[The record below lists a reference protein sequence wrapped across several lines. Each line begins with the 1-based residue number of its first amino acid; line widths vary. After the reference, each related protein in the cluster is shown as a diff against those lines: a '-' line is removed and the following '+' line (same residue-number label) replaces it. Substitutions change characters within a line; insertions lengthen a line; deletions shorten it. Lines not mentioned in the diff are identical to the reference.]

1 MIELKEQIFSE
12 INEKIYSAELEN
24 GLKVFLIPKQDFQE
38 SCGMMI
44 VNFGSLDTKF
54 TYDGQSKEYNE
65 GIAHFLE
72 HKLFELEDG
81 QDVAELFTNAG
92 AHSNAFTTFDKT
104 CYYFSAVDNLEE
116 NVTLLQQFI
125 SETSFTE
132 ASITREKDI
141 IGQEIDMYQDDA
153 DYRLYQGILENLYPN
168 TALAQDIAGTQ
179 ESIENISVADLK
191 ENHNIFYSPQEM
203 TLLLVG
209 NFDKDLL
216 FNQIKKEQKEK
227 ASKKHVVKRQSLVYE
242 QVVPK
247 KNIQMDVTQP
257 KLAIGYRG
265 VQLPKGTSS
274 LRQELALRLF
284 FTMLLGWTSKH
295 YQQLYESGQIDDS
308 FDFEIEV
315 CPDFQFLIISL
326 DTLEPIAMANNICQ
340 YLNKVSQSSN
350 LDDLSEEH
358 FEIVKK
364 ELYGD
369 FFKSLDSIDNLSAQ
383 FINHLSAN
391 ETYLDVPK
399 ILATLVFAEV
409 LKIGND
415 FLAHAD
421 ATEFTI
427 LPK

>member
-1 MIELKEQIFSE
+1 MTELKEQIFSE

-24 GLKVFLIPKQDFQE
+24 GLKIFLIPKQDFQE

-54 TYDGQSKEYNE
+54 TYDGQPKEYNE

-92 AHSNAFTTFDKT
+92 ANSNAFTTFDKT

-141 IGQEIDMYQDDA
+141 IDQEIDMYQDDA

-227 ASKKHVVKRQSLVYE
+227 ASKKHVVKRQGLVYE

-265 VQLPKGTSS
+265 AQLPKGTSS

-284 FTMLLGWTSKH
+284 FTMLLGWTSKR

-391 ETYLDVPK
+391 ETYLDVLK
-399 ILATLVFAEV
+399 ILATLGFAEV

-415 FLAHAD
+415 FLAYAD

>member
-1 MIELKEQIFSE
+1 MTKLKEQVFSE
-12 INEKIYSAELEN
+12 IGEKIYSAVLDN
-24 GLKVFLIPKQDFQE
+24 GLHVFLIPKQDFQE
-38 SCGMMI
+38 SCGMMV

-54 TYDGQSKEYNE
+54 TQNGNTKTYAE

-72 HKLFELEDG
+72 HKLFEMANG

-92 AHSNAFTTFDKT
+92 ANSNAFTTFDKT

-116 NVTLLQQFI
+116 NLTLLQNFV
-125 SETSFTE
+125 SEASFTE
-132 ASITREKDI
+132 ASIAREKDI

-153 DYRLYQGILENLYPN
+153 DYRLYQGVLENLYPN
-168 TALAQDIAGTQ
+168 TPLAQDIAGTQ
-179 ESIENISVADLK
+179 ESIEEVSVADLK
-191 ENHNIFYSPQEM
+191 ENHEIFYSPQEM

-209 NFDKDLL
+209 NFDQETI
-216 FNQIKKEQKEK
+216 FNQIQKCQK
-227 ASKKHVVKRQSLVYE
+227 GKTSQKRVIERQKLVYE
-242 QVVPK
+242 SVIPK
-247 KNIQMDVTQP
+247 KNIQLEVTQP

-265 VQLPKGTSS
+265 VPLPEKASP
-274 LRQELALRLF
+274 LKQELALRLF
-284 FTMLLGWTSKH
+284 FTMLLGWTSER

-315 CPDFQFLIISL
+315 YPEFQFLIISL
-326 DTLEPIAMANNICQ
+326 DTSEPIAMANNLRQ
-340 YLNKVSQSSN
+340 YINKISQSSD

-383 FINHLSAN
+383 FINHLSDD
-391 ETYLDVPK
+391 ESYLDVPK
-399 ILATLVFAEV
+399 ILATLHFEDV

-415 FLAHAD
+415 FLANAD

>member
-1 MIELKEQIFSE
+1 MTELKEQIFSE

-24 GLKVFLIPKQDFQE
+24 GLKIFLIPKQDFQE

-54 TYDGQSKEYNE
+54 TYDGQPKEYNE

-92 AHSNAFTTFDKT
+92 ANSNAFTTFDKT

-141 IGQEIDMYQDDA
+141 IDQEIDMYQDDA

-191 ENHNIFYSPQEM
+191 ENHSIFYSPQEM

-227 ASKKHVVKRQSLVYE
+227 ASKKHVVKRQGLVYE

-265 VQLPKGTSS
+265 AQLPKGTSS

-284 FTMLLGWTSKH
+284 FTMLLGWTSKR

-399 ILATLVFAEV
+399 ILATLGFAEV

-415 FLAHAD
+415 FLAC
-421 ATEFTI
+421 
-427 LPK
+427 

>member
-1 MIELKEQIFSE
+1 MTELKEQIFSE

-24 GLKVFLIPKQDFQE
+24 GLKIFLIPKQDFQE

-54 TYDGQSKEYNE
+54 TYDGQPKEYNE

-92 AHSNAFTTFDKT
+92 ANSNAFTTFDKT

-141 IGQEIDMYQDDA
+141 IDQEIDMYQDDA

-227 ASKKHVVKRQSLVYE
+227 ASKKHVVKRQGLVYE

-265 VQLPKGTSS
+265 AQLPKGTSS

-284 FTMLLGWTSKH
+284 FTMLLGWTSKR

-399 ILATLVFAEV
+399 ILATLGFAEV

-415 FLAHAD
+415 FLVHAD

>member
-1 MIELKEQIFSE
+1 MTELKEQIFSE

-24 GLKVFLIPKQDFQE
+24 GWKVFLIPKQDFQE
-38 SCGMMI
+38 SRGMMI

-54 TYDGQSKEYNE
+54 TYDGQPKEYNE

-92 AHSNAFTTFDKT
+92 ANSNAFTTFDKT

-326 DTLEPIAMANNICQ
+326 DTLEPIVMANNIRQ
-340 YLNKVSQSSN
+340 YLNKVSQSSD

-358 FEIVKK
+358 FKIVKK

-383 FINHLSAN
+383 FINHLSED
-391 ETYLDVPK
+391 ETYLEVPK
-399 ILATLVFAEV
+399 ILATLDFAEV

>member
-1 MIELKEQIFSE
+1 MTELKEQILSE
-12 INEKIYSAELEN
+12 INDKIYSAELEN
-24 GLKVFLIPKQDFQE
+24 GLKIFLIPKQDFQE

-54 TYDGQSKEYNE
+54 TYDGQPKEYNE

-92 AHSNAFTTFDKT
+92 ANSNAFTTFDKT

-141 IGQEIDMYQDDA
+141 IDQEIDMYQDDA

-191 ENHNIFYSPQEM
+191 ENHSIFYSPQEM

-227 ASKKHVVKRQSLVYE
+227 ASKKHVVKRQGLVYE

-265 VQLPKGTSS
+265 AQLPKGTSS

-284 FTMLLGWTSKH
+284 FTMLLGWTSKR

-399 ILATLVFAEV
+399 ILATLGFAEV

>member
-1 MIELKEQIFSE
+1 MTELKEQIFSE

-24 GLKVFLIPKQDFQE
+24 GLKIFLIPKQDFQE

-54 TYDGQSKEYNE
+54 TYDGQPKEYNE

-92 AHSNAFTTFDKT
+92 ANSNAFTTFDKT

-141 IGQEIDMYQDDA
+141 IDQEIDMYQDDA

-227 ASKKHVVKRQSLVYE
+227 ASKKHVVKRQGLVYE

-265 VQLPKGTSS
+265 AQLPKGTSS

-284 FTMLLGWTSKH
+284 FTMLLGWTSKR

-369 FFKSLDSIDNLSAQ
+369 FFKSLDSIDNLSA
-383 FINHLSAN
+383 
-391 ETYLDVPK
+391 
-399 ILATLVFAEV
+399 
-409 LKIGND
+409 
-415 FLAHAD
+415 
-421 ATEFTI
+421 
-427 LPK
+427 

>member
-1 MIELKEQIFSE
+1 
-12 INEKIYSAELEN
+12 
-24 GLKVFLIPKQDFQE
+24 
-38 SCGMMI
+38 
-44 VNFGSLDTKF
+44 
-54 TYDGQSKEYNE
+54 
-65 GIAHFLE
+65 
-72 HKLFELEDG
+72 
-81 QDVAELFTNAG
+81 
-92 AHSNAFTTFDKT
+92 
-104 CYYFSAVDNLEE
+104 
-116 NVTLLQQFI
+116 
-125 SETSFTE
+125 
-132 ASITREKDI
+132 
-141 IGQEIDMYQDDA
+141 MYQDDA

-227 ASKKHVVKRQSLVYE
+227 ASKKHVVKRQGLVYE

-247 KNIQMDVTQP
+247 KNIQMDVTHP

-265 VQLPKGTSS
+265 TQLPKGTSI

-284 FTMLLGWTSKH
+284 FTMLFGWTSKR

-326 DTLEPIAMANNICQ
+326 DTLEPIVMANNIRQ
-340 YLNKVSQSSN
+340 YLNKVSQSSD

-358 FEIVKK
+358 FKIVKK

-383 FINHLSAN
+383 FINHLSED
-391 ETYLDVPK
+391 ETYLEVPK
-399 ILATLVFAEV
+399 ILATLDFAEV

>member
-1 MIELKEQIFSE
+1 MTELKEQIFSE

-54 TYDGQSKEYNE
+54 THDGQSKEYNE

-81 QDVAELFTNAG
+81 QDVAELFTDAG
-92 AHSNAFTTFDKT
+92 ANSNAFTTFDKT

-265 VQLPKGTSS
+265 TQLPKGTSI

-284 FTMLLGWTSKH
+284 FTMLLGWTSKR

-326 DTLEPIAMANNICQ
+326 DTLEPIAMANNIRQ
-340 YLNKVSQSSN
+340 YLNKVSQSSD

-383 FINHLSAN
+383 FINHLSKD

-399 ILATLVFAEV
+399 ILATLDFAEV

>member
-1 MIELKEQIFSE
+1 MTELKEQIFSE

-24 GLKVFLIPKQDFQE
+24 GLKIFLIPKQDFQE

-54 TYDGQSKEYNE
+54 TYDGQPKEYNE

-92 AHSNAFTTFDKT
+92 ANSNAFTIFDKT

-141 IGQEIDMYQDDA
+141 IDQEIDMYQDDA

-227 ASKKHVVKRQSLVYE
+227 ASKKHVVKRQGLVYE

-265 VQLPKGTSS
+265 AQLPKGTSS

-284 FTMLLGWTSKH
+284 FTMLLGWTSKR

-399 ILATLVFAEV
+399 ILATLAFAEV

>member
-54 TYDGQSKEYNE
+54 TYEGQSKEYNE

-92 AHSNAFTTFDKT
+92 ANSNAFTTFDKT

>member
-1 MIELKEQIFSE
+1 M
-12 INEKIYSAELEN
+12 
-24 GLKVFLIPKQDFQE
+24 
-38 SCGMMI
+38 
-44 VNFGSLDTKF
+44 
-54 TYDGQSKEYNE
+54 
-65 GIAHFLE
+65 
-72 HKLFELEDG
+72 
-81 QDVAELFTNAG
+81 
-92 AHSNAFTTFDKT
+92 
-104 CYYFSAVDNLEE
+104 
-116 NVTLLQQFI
+116 
-125 SETSFTE
+125 
-132 ASITREKDI
+132 
-141 IGQEIDMYQDDA
+141 
-153 DYRLYQGILENLYPN
+153 
-168 TALAQDIAGTQ
+168 
-179 ESIENISVADLK
+179 
-191 ENHNIFYSPQEM
+191 
-203 TLLLVG
+203 
-209 NFDKDLL
+209 
-216 FNQIKKEQKEK
+216 
-227 ASKKHVVKRQSLVYE
+227 
-242 QVVPK
+242 PK

-265 VQLPKGTSS
+265 AQLPKGTSS

-284 FTMLLGWTSKH
+284 FTMLLGWTSKR

-399 ILATLVFAEV
+399 ILATLGFAEV

>member
-1 MIELKEQIFSE
+1 MTELKEQIFSE

-54 TYDGQSKEYNE
+54 THDGQSKEYNE

-92 AHSNAFTTFDKT
+92 ANSNAFTTFDKT

-265 VQLPKGTSS
+265 AQLPKGTSS

-284 FTMLLGWTSKH
+284 FTMLLGWTSKR

-399 ILATLVFAEV
+399 ILATLDFAEV

>member
-1 MIELKEQIFSE
+1 MTELKEQIFSE

-24 GLKVFLIPKQDFQE
+24 GLKIFLIPKQDFQE

-54 TYDGQSKEYNE
+54 TYDGQPKEYNE

-92 AHSNAFTTFDKT
+92 ANSNAFTTFDKT

-141 IGQEIDMYQDDA
+141 IDQEIDMYQDDA

-227 ASKKHVVKRQSLVYE
+227 ASKKHVVKRQGLVYE

-265 VQLPKGTSS
+265 AQLPKGTSS

-284 FTMLLGWTSKH
+284 FTMLLGWTSKR

-399 ILATLVFAEV
+399 ILATLDFAEV

>member
-1 MIELKEQIFSE
+1 MTELKEQIFSE

-54 TYDGQSKEYNE
+54 THDGQFKEYKE

-92 AHSNAFTTFDKT
+92 ANSNAFTTFDKT

-132 ASITREKDI
+132 ASIRREKDI

-203 TLLLVG
+203 TLLLIG

-216 FNQIKKEQKEK
+216 FHHIKKVQKGK
-227 ASKKHVVKRQSLVYE
+227 ASKKHLVKRQGLVYE

-247 KNIQMDVTQP
+247 KNIQMDVTHP

-265 VQLPKGTSS
+265 AQLPKGASI

-284 FTMLLGWTSKH
+284 FTMLLGWTSKR
-295 YQQLYESGQIDDS
+295 YQQLYENGQIDDS

-315 CPDFQFLIISL
+315 YPDFQFLMISL
-326 DTLEPIAMANNICQ
+326 DTLEPIAMANNIRQ
-340 YLNKVSQSSN
+340 HLNKVSQSSD
-350 LDDLSEEH
+350 LDDLSEAH

-383 FINHLSAN
+383 FINHLSED
-391 ETYLDVPK
+391 ETYLEVPK
-399 ILATLVFAEV
+399 ILARLDFAAV

>member
-1 MIELKEQIFSE
+1 MTELKEQIFSE

-24 GLKVFLIPKQDFQE
+24 GLKIFLIPKQDFQE

-54 TYDGQSKEYNE
+54 TYDGQPKEYNE

-92 AHSNAFTTFDKT
+92 ANSNAFTTFDKT

-141 IGQEIDMYQDDA
+141 IDQEIDMYQDDA

-227 ASKKHVVKRQSLVYE
+227 ASKKHVVKRQGLVYE

-265 VQLPKGTSS
+265 AQLPKGTSS

-284 FTMLLGWTSKH
+284 FTMLLGWTSKR

-391 ETYLDVPK
+391 ETYLD
-399 ILATLVFAEV
+399 LFW
-409 LKIGND
+409 
-415 FLAHAD
+415 
-421 ATEFTI
+421 
-427 LPK
+427 

>member
-92 AHSNAFTTFDKT
+92 ANSNAFTTFDKT

-399 ILATLVFAEV
+399 ILVTLVFAEV

>member
-92 AHSNAFTTFDKT
+92 ANSNAFTTFDKT

-265 VQLPKGTSS
+265 AQLPKGTSS

-326 DTLEPIAMANNICQ
+326 DTLKPIAMANNICQ

>member
-1 MIELKEQIFSE
+1 MTELKEQIFSE

-24 GLKVFLIPKQDFQE
+24 GWKVFLIPKQDFQE
-38 SCGMMI
+38 SRGMMI

-54 TYDGQSKEYNE
+54 TYDGQPKEYNE

-92 AHSNAFTTFDKT
+92 ANSNAFTTFDKT

-227 ASKKHVVKRQSLVYE
+227 ASKKHVVKRQGLVYE

>member
-92 AHSNAFTTFDKT
+92 ANSNAFTTFDKT

>member
-1 MIELKEQIFSE
+1 MTELKEQIFSE

-24 GLKVFLIPKQDFQE
+24 GLKIFLIPKQDFQE

-54 TYDGQSKEYNE
+54 TYDGQPKEYNE

-92 AHSNAFTTFDKT
+92 ANSNAFTTFDKT

-141 IGQEIDMYQDDA
+141 IDQEIDMYQDDA

-227 ASKKHVVKRQSLVYE
+227 ASKKHVVKRQGLVYE

-265 VQLPKGTSS
+265 AQLPKGTSS

-284 FTMLLGWTSKH
+284 FTMLLGWTSKR

-350 LDDLSEEH
+350 LDDLS
-358 FEIVKK
+358 
-364 ELYGD
+364 
-369 FFKSLDSIDNLSAQ
+369 AQ

-399 ILATLVFAEV
+399 ILATLGFAEV

>member
-1 MIELKEQIFSE
+1 MTELKEQIFSE

-54 TYDGQSKEYNE
+54 TYDGQPKEYNE

-81 QDVAELFTNAG
+81 QDVAELFTNAE
-92 AHSNAFTTFDKT
+92 ANSNAFTTFDKT

-191 ENHNIFYSPQEM
+191 ENHNIFCSPQEM

-227 ASKKHVVKRQSLVYE
+227 ASKKHVVKRQGLVYE

-247 KNIQMDVTQP
+247 KNIQMDVTHP

-265 VQLPKGTSS
+265 TQLPKGTSI

-284 FTMLLGWTSKH
+284 FTMLFGWTSKR

-326 DTLEPIAMANNICQ
+326 DTSEPIVMANNIRQ
-340 YLNKVSQSSN
+340 YLNKVSQSSD

-358 FEIVKK
+358 FKIVKK

-383 FINHLSAN
+383 FINHLSED
-391 ETYLDVPK
+391 ETYLEVPK
-399 ILATLVFAEV
+399 ILATLDFAEV